1 MRRESSGL
9 KERTEGGGS
18 LGNFIFHFRGRETAS
33 QNQEKKEH
41 RKAGAHG
48 GSRFSRK
55 DRRKLLVYGIILSVW
70 VLLAV
75 LVPLFW
81 PFSYSEQNGD
91 IRNQA
96 FSLTHWFGTDRFGR
110 DLFARVWYG
119 AGISLL
125 VGISSALINGILGI
139 LVGAFSGWLGGAAD
153 MVLMRIGDIISSIP
167 SMIYV
172 ILIMLAAGS
181 GPGSIIL
188 GLCVAGWVD
197 MARIVRGEILR
208 LKEADYACA
217 AKMEGL
223 SSMRILFRHLLPNA
237 AGPILVNLIFL
248 IPQAIFTESF
258 LSFLG
263 VGIAAPAASLGTI
276 IQEAR
281 SQMVL
286 YPWQM
291 ACPLVVLC
299 VMLLC
304 LNAVGSVLENQT
316 GSAGGNRTLYHWDNI
331 IADKSRP
338 AGMMTEGRESK

>member
-1 MRRESSGL
+1 M
-9 KERTEGGGS
+9 
-18 LGNFIFHFRGRETAS
+18 GNFIFHFRGRETAS

-48 GSRFSRK
+48 GSRLSRK
-55 DRRKLLVYGIILSVW
+55 DRRKLLVYGIILGVW

-139 LVGAFSGWLGGAAD
+139 LVGAFSGWLGGTAD

-208 LKEADYACA
+208 LKKTDYACA

>member
-1 MRRESSGL
+1 M
-9 KERTEGGGS
+9 
-18 LGNFIFHFRGRETAS
+18 GNFIFHFRDKEAVS
-33 QNQEKKEH
+33 QNQEKRKY
-41 RKAGAHG
+41 RKAGVYG
-48 GSRFSRK
+48 GFRFSRK
-55 DRRKLLVYGIILSVW
+55 ARRKLLVYGIILGVW

-75 LVPLFW
+75 LVPLLW
-81 PFSYSEQNGD
+81 PFSYSEQNAD

-125 VGISSALINGILGI
+125 VGVSSALINGILGI
-139 LVGAFSGWLGGAAD
+139 LAGAFSGWLGGAAD
-153 MVLMRIGDIISSIP
+153 MILMRIGDVISSIP

-197 MARIVRGEILR
+197 MSRIVRGEILR
-208 LKEADYACA
+208 LKETDFACA

-248 IPQAIFTESF
+248 IPQAVFTESF

-304 LNAVGSVLENQT
+304 LNAVGSVLEDQT
-316 GSAGGNRTLYHWDNI
+316 GSAGGNRTLYHWDD
-331 IADKSRP
+331 AVSEKKRP
-338 AGMMTEGRESK
+338 ARILTEGRKRK

>member
-1 MRRESSGL
+1 M
-9 KERTEGGGS
+9 
-18 LGNFIFHFRGRETAS
+18 GNFIFHFRGRETAS
-33 QNQEKKEH
+33 QNQEKREH
-41 RKAGAHG
+41 RKAGAYG
-48 GSRFSRK
+48 GSRLSRK
-55 DRRKLLVYGIILSVW
+55 DRRKLLVYGIILGVW

-125 VGISSALINGILGI
+125 VGISSTLINGILGI
-139 LVGAFSGWLGGAAD
+139 LAGAFSGWMGGAAD

-208 LKEADYACA
+208 LKETDYACA

-316 GSAGGNRTLYHWDNI
+316 GSAGGNRTLYHRVKI
-331 IADKSRP
+331 SAEKSRP
-338 AGMMTEGRESK
+338 AGMITEGRESK

>member
-1 MRRESSGL
+1 M
-9 KERTEGGGS
+9 
-18 LGNFIFHFRGRETAS
+18 
-33 QNQEKKEH
+33 
-41 RKAGAHG
+41 
-48 GSRFSRK
+48 
-55 DRRKLLVYGIILSVW
+55 
-70 VLLAV
+70 

-291 ACPLVVLC
+291 ACPLVVL
-299 VMLLC
+299 LSLI
-304 LNAVGSVLENQT
+304 
-316 GSAGGNRTLYHWDNI
+316 HI
-331 IADKSRP
+331 
-338 AGMMTEGRESK
+338 